1 MIETIDADEAETRI
15 LEVGDDEQ
23 RDGQRRRKDHH
34 MDPAA
39 VFCCRHA
46 EACKQ

>member
-1 MIETIDADEAETRI
+1 MIETIHADEAEARK
-15 LEVGDDEQ
+15 LDVRDDEQ

-34 MDPAA
+34 MDPTA
-39 VFCCRHA
+39 VFCRRHA